1 MDNCAMSDL
10 KDTDQKLALLAHDLR
25 TPLTAMRLTAD
36 LIGSGDLS
44 DDQQD
49 YLRVLVS
56 SIDSLAVMT
65 TELVNAAS
73 KVSQDAAATRVEVL
87 RILKDQ
93 TDLFR
98 VAAKQKGL
106 ELLVDLDPACIGW
119 SVDRSGNLTRAVA
132 ALLHN
137 AIKYTESGKVL
148 LRASPCV
155 SGSNVSHTLLQIA
168 VEDTGPGLEAGEA
181 ERLFRPFVRGSAGQ
195 DDTPGTGLG
204 LWGASELLK
213 ELGGEL
219 QVFPGKESGSR
230 FVITLPARRDLK
242 IDAEQVEEETVP
254 DRSVPE
260 GPLDARVLI
269 IDDNATNRRLLSALL
284 ESFGADC
291 IDVSSGSEAHDAI
304 SQQRFDV
311 ILLDLN
317 MPGMSGQECARAWR
331 DEFGDALPPIIAVT
345 AAVETNDLESLKAY
359 GICRLVSKP
368 ISPASFYR
376 VLADI
381 LSEPVGL
388 AE

>member
-1 MDNCAMSDL
+1 MSDL
-10 KDTDQKLALLAHDLR
+10 RDIDQKLALLAHDLR
-25 TPLTAMRLTAD
+25 TPLSAMRLTAD
-36 LIGSGDLS
+36 LIGIGTLS
-44 DDQQD
+44 DDQRD

-56 SIDSLAVMT
+56 SIDSLSVMT

-73 KVSQDAAATRVEVL
+73 KASHEAAATRVEVL

-98 VAAKQKGL
+98 VSAEQKGL
-106 ELLVDLDPACIGW
+106 ELAVDLDPACVGW

-137 AIKYTESGKVL
+137 AIKYTESGRIV

-155 SGSNVSHTLLQIA
+155 SGSNVSHTLLQIS
-168 VEDTGPGLEAGEA
+168 VEDSGPGLEAGEA

-219 QVFPGKESGSR
+219 QVFPGKERGSR
-230 FVITLPARRDLK
+230 FVITLPARRDLE
-242 IDAEQVEEETVP
+242 IDEDPMDEDFQPERPA
-254 DRSVPE
+254 PE
-260 GPLDARVLI
+260 GPLDARILVV
-269 IDDNATNRRLLSALL
+269 DDNSTNRRLLLALL
-284 ESFGADC
+284 ESFGAEC
-291 IDVSSGSEAHDAI
+291 VDVASGAEAREAL
-304 SQQRFDV
+304 SRERFDL

-317 MPGMSGQECARAWR
+317 MPGMSGQECARAWVA
-331 DEFGDALPPIIAVT
+331 EFGDSLAPIIAVT
-345 AAVETNDLESLKAY
+345 AAVETNDLASLRAD
-359 GICRLVSKP
+359 GIRQLVSKP

-376 VLADI
+376 VLADA
-381 LSEPVGL
+381 LSGANDLVV
-388 AE
+388 